1 MKEFLQEVYAK
12 LEAGEVESAKEMLA
26 EKINELDGVAT
37 MDDKGNGGGEGGED
51 PLPGQGNNGPY

>member
-1 MKEFLQEVYAK
+1 MKEFLQVVYAK

-37 MDDKGNGGGEGGED
+37 MDDKGNGGDDDED